1 MARLWQRPAVA
12 QSIYIKL
19 NVQLFPSPPYC
30 PLPQILPELLRFIH
44 SNSRFNEY
52 LYLTKQW
59 LEHPKNLGN
68 KRPAEESA
76 ADDDTRVSK
85 AARTTKNTTG
95 GKGAQKNGAK
105 GSSTNP
111 KLSPDAF
118 KAKALPLHVILT
130 HTPPSITKAGDINEN
145 GDEEKLEDI
154 STAAEVGLI
163 GNLTLLPTSFST
175 GSYGWKGNKRVTV
188 ELQAGDSE
196 DGGREKVQV
205 MLTIN
210 ATVLGSKPEKPDA
223 KGKKDKR
230 QERQDKEETEE
241 EEDAEVNEEVADDS

>member
-1 MARLWQRPAVA
+1 MPLD
-12 QSIYIKL
+12 
-19 NVQLFPSPPYC
+19 QL
-30 PLPQILPELLRFIH
+30 
-44 SNSRFNEY
+44 
-52 LYLTKQW
+52 
-59 LEHPKNLGN
+59 
-68 KRPAEESA
+68 ASA
-76 ADDDTRVSK
+76 AHYIV
-85 AARTTKNTTG
+85 
-95 GKGAQKNGAK
+95 Q
-105 GSSTNP
+105 P

-205 MLTIN
+205 MLTY
-210 ATVLGSKPEKPDA
+210 VPSYLDFQFQGLLGFLYKELMLPSWAASQRNPTRRARKTKRA
-223 KGKKDKR
+223 RKARRKRKLKKRKMRKSMKKSQTILKYSCALQFD
-230 QERQDKEETEE
+230 TI
-241 EEDAEVNEEVADDS
+241 